1 VLQSFGLGQLQAAE
15 ASVIEEHVSH
25 CEACARTVAQVS
37 SDTFIERLRVA
48 REPAPDSQ
56 ATLPP
61 VAERP
66 APLPESAGTS
76 ADAPDSTALPPEL
89 LQHPRYRV
97 LTLLGAGGM
106 GAVYKA
112 EHRLMERVVALKV
125 VAQAVVSNEA
135 YVERFRREVKAA
147 ALLSHPNIVAAH
159 DAEQAGDVHFLVME
173 YVEGTDLARW
183 VADRGPLPVAEACAY
198 ARQCAAGLQ
207 HAHEHGMIHR
217 DIKPHN
223 LMRTRDGTVKILD
236 FGLARLAAEAGSAP
250 GNVTAQGTILGT
262 VDYLAPEQADD
273 ARQADIRSDIYSL
286 GCTLYHLLSGRPPFP
301 KGTLVQKVMAHQE
314 RQPQSL
320 LELRPDVPPD
330 LLRVIERMMAKLP
343 ERRYQTPAEVC
354 SALEPFAGGTAIL
367 DLGRLSRKPARSR
380 PPVQG
385 NEATLEAQP
394 AKPSRRGRWPIAVAG
409 LLLVL
414 GGLAAAVAV
423 YRIQTDNGE
432 LVISSEDPDVEVVI
446 KQNGKL
452 VQIIDT
458 KTNKEVTLHSG
469 LYELE
474 LKGNPMELKLSLDR
488 VTIRRGETV
497 LATVERRPS
506 GDTAGGERP
515 LPPAEIGRDA
525 FIGADNAPA
534 HVYCV
539 TFSGDGRYFLAA
551 GDASS
556 RSPVR
561 IYDGKTGKLVSQFIP
576 DEDCGWSGAAFNPD
590 GTQVVSWG
598 NSSAAAYVWESA
610 TGKRLLRLEGH
621 KEAVSNA
628 AFSPD
633 GKRLVSAS
641 HDRTL
646 RVWDA
651 ATGKQLLVLEGHTDD
666 CGGCFSPDGKW
677 IVSASADNT
686 IRCWDAVTGKEAWK
700 QTEQG
705 LGDFWPR
712 LGFFSP
718 DGTRLLSK
726 WGDSVRVS
734 ELVTGKAVVNLTGPT
749 EVLGASFL
757 PNGRALVTW
766 GKDKILRVWDLA
778 SGKEVR
784 SLELGEDVDGNPDH
798 VAISP
803 NGRWVL
809 TAHKDQTVRVRDLA
823 TGREFHRFAEVPR
836 TGARSLAFSP
846 DSRFAAA
853 GSFRGWVYLW
863 RLPAP
868 PDEKVGEVRR
878 FEGHTGAVRAAV
890 FSADGKFV
898 LSCSGPPL
906 TDRTVRLWGAATGK
920 ELKRFEGH
928 SLQVDAVALSP
939 DGRLAASSSAD
950 QTVRLWD
957 VSSGKEVRRLEGE
970 PGWVVA
976 LAFSADGKQLLTGG
990 HDATMRLW
998 ETATGKETRR
1008 FEGHEGPIQS
1018 VAFAP
1023 DGKTLASASWDQTVR
1038 LWEAASGKQLCK
1050 LEGHTDV
1057 VHGVAFSPDGKR
1069 VLSGGLDRVLRLWD
1083 AASGKELRTFEGH
1096 TDRINGVAYSP
1107 DGRRALSASADRTVR
1122 LWDVE
1127 TGKELCLI
1135 PGHSDVVWSVA
1146 FSPDGCYAVSAS
1158 ADGSACLWR
1167 LPKPAAAPLP
1177 RAQRQNP

>member
-1 VLQSFGLGQLQAAE
+1 VEVLYSFGLGQLQAVE

-25 CEACARTVAQVS
+25 CEACARTVAQVG

-66 APLPESAGTS
+66 EPLPEGAGTS

-125 VAQAVVSNEA
+125 VAPAVVSSPA

-147 ALLSHPNIVAAH
+147 ARLSHPNIVATH

-183 VADRGPLPVAEACAY
+183 VAEHGPLPVAEACAY

-223 LMRTRDGTVKILD
+223 LMRTCDGSVKILD

-250 GNVTAQGTILGT
+250 GGVTAQGTILGT

-320 LELRPDVPPD
+320 LGPRPDVPPS
-330 LLRVIERMMAKLP
+330 LVRVVERMMAKLP
-343 ERRYQTPAEVC
+343 ERRYQTPAEVFA
-354 SALEPFAGGTAIL
+354 ALEPFASGTAIL
-367 DLGRLSRKPARSR
+367 DLGRLRKNPARSR

-385 NEATLEAQP
+385 NEATLDRLPVE
-394 AKPSRRGRWPIAVAG
+394 PSQRRRWPIAMAG

-414 GGLAAAVAV
+414 ALGVLAAVVAV

-432 LVISSEDPDVEVVI
+432 LVISSDDPDVEVVI

-452 VQIIDT
+452 VRIIDT

-474 LKGNPMELKLSLDR
+474 LKGNPEGLKLSLDR

-497 LATVERRPS
+497 LATVERWSRRDP
-506 GDTAGGERP
+506 GAGERP
-515 LPPAEIGRDA
+515 LPPAEISRDA

-551 GDASS
+551 GDAGS

-561 IYDGKTGKLVSQFIP
+561 IYDGKTGKLVSQFVP
-576 DEDCGWSGAAFNPD
+576 DEDCGWSGGAFNPD

-598 NSSAAAYVWESA
+598 NGSAAAYVWESA
-610 TGKRLLRLEGH
+610 TGKLLLKLEGH
-621 KEAVSNA
+621 KEAVANA

-633 GKRLVSAS
+633 GKRIVSAS

-677 IVSASADNT
+677 IVSTSADNT
-686 IRCWDAVTGKEAWK
+686 IRCWNAATGKEAWK

-705 LGDFWPR
+705 LGDFCQVPR

-734 ELVTGKAVVNLTGPT
+734 ELATGKPVANLTGPA
-749 EVLGASFL
+749 EVLGTCFL
-757 PNGRALVTW
+757 PDGRGLVTW
-766 GKDKILRVWDLA
+766 GKDKTLRVWDLA

-784 SLELGEDVDGNPDH
+784 SLELGEDVHGNPDH
-798 VAISP
+798 VAVSP
-803 NGRWVL
+803 DGRWVL

-846 DSRFAAA
+846 DCRFAAA

-863 RLPAP
+863 RLP
-868 PDEKVGEVRR
+868 
-878 FEGHTGAVRAAV
+878 
-890 FSADGKFV
+890 
-898 LSCSGPPL
+898 
-906 TDRTVRLWGAATGK
+906 
-920 ELKRFEGH
+920 
-928 SLQVDAVALSP
+928 
-939 DGRLAASSSAD
+939 
-950 QTVRLWD
+950 
-957 VSSGKEVRRLEGE
+957 
-970 PGWVVA
+970 
-976 LAFSADGKQLLTGG
+976 
-990 HDATMRLW
+990 
-998 ETATGKETRR
+998 
-1008 FEGHEGPIQS
+1008 
-1018 VAFAP
+1018 
-1023 DGKTLASASWDQTVR
+1023 
-1038 LWEAASGKQLCK
+1038 
-1050 LEGHTDV
+1050 
-1057 VHGVAFSPDGKR
+1057 
-1069 VLSGGLDRVLRLWD
+1069 
-1083 AASGKELRTFEGH
+1083 
-1096 TDRINGVAYSP
+1096 
-1107 DGRRALSASADRTVR
+1107 
-1122 LWDVE
+1122 
-1127 TGKELCLI
+1127 
-1135 PGHSDVVWSVA
+1135 
-1146 FSPDGCYAVSAS
+1146 
-1158 ADGSACLWR
+1158 
-1167 LPKPAAAPLP
+1167 KPAAALP
-1177 RAQRQNP
+1177 PGAERQNP